1 MTPTESGAAPPGA
14 GAPAERSFAAPSG
27 EYARVFET
35 TKDVLRDA
43 GFVLA
48 RVDAKAGVIVTA
60 PLASSGFAT
69 PWIGAEATFNDSV
82 EAVANAERRIVE
94 VRFLVPGAPGAPTTE
109 SGAGSPG
116 GAALEAGAVAGEVS
130 ARVVRVRSPGRRVES
145 ASIRLTSFASDASV
159 RERGLEPDFQA
170 PEREDPALAE
180 RVASR
185 IRSALAR
192 GAG

>member
-1 MTPTESGAAPPGA
+1 MPP
-14 GAPAERSFAAPSG
+14 ERSFAAPPG

-69 PWIGAEATFNDSV
+69 PWIGAEATFNDSL

-94 VRFLVPGAPGAPTTE
+94 VRFLAPGAGASSME
-109 SGAGSPG
+109 SGAGSPAA

-130 ARVVRVRSPGRRVES
+130 ARIMRVRSPGRRVES

-159 RERGLEPDFQA
+159 RGRGLEPDFQA

-180 RVASR
+180 RMASQ
-185 IRSALAR
+185 IRSALAG